1 MNLPELLTQCE
12 ETIARYNDP
21 NLPTI
26 GGAPMISLVIP
37 NGNVLPETI
46 LGVPYPRHSGRRG
59 IICWLNAIDL
69 KNAIEYLLMEGAGT
83 L

>member
-21 NLPTI
+21 DLPKI
-26 GGAPMISLVIP
+26 GGAPMISLVVP
-37 NGNVLPETI
+37 TGNVLPETI
-46 LGVPYPRHSGRRG
+46 LGVPYQRHSARRG
-59 IICWLNAIDL
+59 TICWLNAIDL
-69 KNAIEYLLMEGAGT
+69 KNAIEYLLLEGAGT

>member
-12 ETIARYNDP
+12 ETIARYNDSD
-21 NLPTI
+21 LPKI
-26 GGAPMISLVIP
+26 GGAPMISLVVP
-37 NGNVLPETI
+37 TGNVLPETI
-46 LGVPYPRHSGRRG
+46 LGVPYQRHSARRG
-59 IICWLNAIDL
+59 TICWLNAIDL